1 MRQKGFVLLCAAVVG
16 VIMVLP
22 CAVARAESLYDQLE
36 EISLKEL
43 SGAERDW
50 RAVVF
55 EGNSTETTE
64 YPVKL
69 CFRKGRGEDASERY
83 CYATQE
89 WDDDDFVWKYPIF
102 EELRVVD
109 LFRKDLPRKGLL
121 FTARYF
127 GNGSDWRD
135 KITIWTYDEKNDR
148 FANIVP
154 DEVSVTSQDEYAIVP
169 VGIGEIE
176 SVLVTAHYRWGRDE
190 IHFDPHFYRIS
201 IYAYSPTGGFQ
212 LVGRYMTEKKY
223 PSLEDTSIISVI
235 GPETDKIKAF
245 ISTRA
250 D

>member
-16 VIMVLP
+16 VITVLP

-89 WDDDDFVWKYPIF
+89 WDDDDFVWEYPIF
-102 EELRVVD
+102 QELRVID
-109 LFRKDLPRKGLL
+109 LVRKNLPRKGLL

-127 GNGSDWRD
+127 GGGSDSRD

-148 FANIVP
+148 FVNIVP

-235 GPETDKIKAF
+235 GPETDKIKEF

>member
-16 VIMVLP
+16 VITVLP

-89 WDDDDFVWKYPIF
+89 WDDDDFVWEYPIF
-102 EELRVVD
+102 QELRVID
-109 LFRKDLPRKGLL
+109 LVRKNLPRKGLL

-127 GNGSDWRD
+127 GGGSDWRD

-148 FANIVP
+148 FVNIMP

-235 GPETDKIKAF
+235 GPETDKIKEF

>member
-102 EELRVVD
+102 EQVVD
-109 LFRKDLPRKGLL
+109 LFRKDLL
-121 FTARYF
+121 ARAVIHGAVF
-127 GNGSDWRD
+127 RQWKRLAGQDHHL
-135 KITIWTYDEKNDR
+135 TYDEKNDR
-148 FANIVP
+148 FANI
-154 DEVSVTSQDEYAIVP
+154 ARR
-169 VGIGEIE
+169 GIG
-176 SVLVTAHYRWGRDE
+176 YQPG
-190 IHFDPHFYRIS
+190 
-201 IYAYSPTGGFQ
+201 
-212 LVGRYMTEKKY
+212 
-223 PSLEDTSIISVI
+223 
-235 GPETDKIKAF
+235 
-245 ISTRA
+245 
-250 D
+250 

>member
-1 MRQKGFVLLCAAVVG
+1 
-16 VIMVLP
+16 
-22 CAVARAESLYDQLE
+22 
-36 EISLKEL
+36 
-43 SGAERDW
+43 
-50 RAVVF
+50 
-55 EGNSTETTE
+55 
-64 YPVKL
+64 
-69 CFRKGRGEDASERY
+69 
-83 CYATQE
+83 
-89 WDDDDFVWKYPIF
+89 
-102 EELRVVD
+102 
-109 LFRKDLPRKGLL
+109 
-121 FTARYF
+121 
-127 GNGSDWRD
+127 
-135 KITIWTYDEKNDR
+135 
-148 FANIVP
+148 VP